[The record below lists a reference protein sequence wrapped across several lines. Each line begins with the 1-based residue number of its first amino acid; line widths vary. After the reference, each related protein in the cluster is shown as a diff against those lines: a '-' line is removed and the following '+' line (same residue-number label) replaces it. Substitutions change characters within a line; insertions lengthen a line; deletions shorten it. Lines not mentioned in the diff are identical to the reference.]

1 MANFEAEFFEKS
13 QSLKSAVSEIL
24 RRSDSDF
31 FPPLSTRVELGAYA
45 EKIVDS
51 PDSFLVGARSA
62 DRICALYVGYANA
75 AFEYAFSPFMWVEP
89 ESRTSFIGLKIHM
102 AAVKYIRGLGMRG
115 IRAKT
120 WLENNEKLLSFY
132 KNLGYKISTPTYN
145 PKLDRHD
152 LNLELTFK

>member
-1 MANFEAEFFEKS
+1 MADFEAEFFEKS

-51 PDSFLVGARSA
+51 PDSFLVG
-62 DRICALYVGYANA
+62 

>member
-1 MANFEAEFFEKS
+1 
-13 QSLKSAVSEIL
+13 
-24 RRSDSDF
+24 
-31 FPPLSTRVELGAYA
+31 
-45 EKIVDS
+45 
-51 PDSFLVGARSA
+51 
-62 DRICALYVGYANA
+62 
-75 AFEYAFSPFMWVEP
+75 MWVEP